1 MMHQSDAGRHQPS
14 QAATDMATSLTPP
27 ESNVEAVSPE
37 LVALLGPNA
46 SPMNEALL
54 RLNLGSFWQ
63 WVFCFCLVNFD
74 LELGQAIELIYPPI
88 EFSETEKQTIAF
100 SAFPDSNSS
109 EHVGDSCFTFRI
121 RNSNFCKRL
130 YLKEHYPSSQQS
142 SQQQNRSPQPALSTA
157 PMAAESAAAVR
168 GNVGLPVD
176 TDGYTYGF
184 VFFRQQ
190 VDKEVRRGY
199 LQKSLVLLTPHPWP
213 GLFLNVVSLLGPEL
227 MSSLVADRR
236 TNARTQDPHAPAFQG
251 MALLESACFNVASWP
266 APPSSLS
273 PELSYFSTVLLLPFL
288 GRALR
293 YSFPPTPRFPQL
305 HELPRQGAHEVIT
318 GGTDNLP
325 PALCTPG
332 NFYPLFESSP
342 ELLWTCWELMVIGE
356 PIMVVGDTP
365 RSCSELVWALVELIK
380 PIPFGGDFRPYFTI
394 QDSDNQHLTNR
405 TRAPPPGTVLGVTN
419 MVFTKLG
426 SGGALHPHP
435 RRDMAFS
442 RESVIE
448 AQLAKHK
455 PFLSRDKRLLKDLIE
470 AGAQG
475 QPVQAIN
482 NMIRR
487 HFTELTDRFLQP
499 LNRYFESL
507 VVGNPAQ
514 MTLSCLRSRPEIKPF
529 RQDTFLRQIEQSVPS
544 LPVSAK
550 RPIPDL
556 YRLFLKSP
564 SFAAWL
570 QHRTAEVGREWR
582 QKYFDTICAAD
593 IDGWARA
600 RLAAHSD
607 VECIDLLLRLRDE
620 LDKFSC
626 FFVVEDNHVRYANVP
641 GVPTN
646 AEPSHAQSAKPR
658 PVPYSASPSGAV
670 ALGSDG
676 TPSGRP
682 SSPLASGRRAKRRDQ
697 DFGVDITSLY
707 NPIIT
712 LKLPKCAEMTCS
724 AIDCTPT

>member
-1 MMHQSDAGRHQPS
+1 
-14 QAATDMATSLTPP
+14 MATSLTPP

-405 TRAPPPGTVLGVTN
+405 TR
-419 MVFTKLG
+419 
-426 SGGALHPHP
+426 
-435 RRDMAFS
+435 
-442 RESVIE
+442 
-448 AQLAKHK
+448 
-455 PFLSRDKRLLKDLIE
+455 
-470 AGAQG
+470 G

-529 RQDTFLRQIEQSVPS
+529 RQDTFLRQIEQS
-544 LPVSAK
+544 
-550 RPIPDL
+550 DL

-626 FFVVEDNHVRYANVP
+626 FFVVEDNHVRYAN
-641 GVPTN
+641 
-646 AEPSHAQSAKPR
+646 
-658 PVPYSASPSGAV
+658 YSRMRIQLETLLLVLPHD
-670 ALGSDG
+670 L
-676 TPSGRP
+676 R
-682 SSPLASGRRAKRRDQ
+682 L
-697 DFGVDITSLY
+697 SL
-707 NPIIT
+707 
-712 LKLPKCAEMTCS
+712 LKKS
-724 AIDCTPT
+724 